1 MKGCF
6 IRLAFAAVLTVASVH
21 GDVIDNSA
29 DLQGA
34 FDEAL
39 LDIHGERWT
48 PALADNLTAAQS
60 AFGRSITN
68 PSARQL
74 WEQPL
79 PSQTIDALQTAESLG
94 FLQTRLQHVAAL
106 EMLASQRAGQ
116 IENAREWRSI
126 IKLPKHANA
135 VEGALALQRLGAS
148 ATQRDEVSRLLAR
161 EYVIWQLT
169 RAREKADALV
179 RLAHEGR
186 ATPSLITAR
195 AAEIQG
201 LAMLPASLLQLATNS
216 SSESGSVREKEF
228 TALLAAA
235 RENSVDVS
243 KHLSNW
249 RLALESG
256 YPNLLSPEDVERRE
270 RIVLKL
276 LRLIPM
282 EYQSG
287 VRDGEVVIP
296 IEYREAKSFTI
307 QTQQIVNELM
317 PVWRQTKTAAVEKFG
332 PELLATLE
340 KLEVAINRKVPLAE
354 VEALVK
360 TTATLLQRDYGLTLK
375 RAGMSSDVVTESML
389 EISSLLGQS
398 LAAAQDQQWR
408 KAEQLRL
415 DAYINFDLEI
425 EARALPRD
433 PSLAIRAEKTFLDG
447 GNGLPGIKTA
457 LDSRLAGEELTAA
470 YQRALSALEEC
481 AALVK
486 VGLSPT
492 AATISTVL
500 IVAREGLEAVVILA
514 ALLAG
519 LRGPENAGIRHR
531 IGVGAWLALAA
542 SAALFAISRTLLQ
555 GLSHYGETL
564 EAVISV
570 IAVIILLMV
579 TNWVFHKY
587 YWTGWNARLRDLSKS
602 AQGKRDTRWENL
614 ALVGVGFMTIFR
626 EGFETTL
633 FMQSL
638 ILEAGMRPVLIGLGI
653 GGLLIAALGFA
664 VFSIGAKLPYRKMLV
679 VTGVLV
685 VFVLFTFLG
694 STVRI
699 FQTIGWLPVHPIPGL
714 ELPAWT
720 GVWLGIY
727 PTREG
732 LLIPFA
738 SFAYVGAMWL
748 WVKFASRRAQVLAA
762 NVPPVVAAITVP
774 NNSTAARHPQRVSS
788 R

>member
-1 MKGCF
+1 MVRTLLLS
-6 IRLAFAAVLTVASVH
+6 IIAAVLLATASRA
-21 GDVIDNSA
+21 DIIDSNA
-29 DLQGA
+29 ALQSV

-48 PALADNLTAAQS
+48 PAIGEYLGKAQAQFAGDLADPA
-60 AFGRSITN
+60 GRT
-68 PSARQL
+68 L
-74 WEQPL
+74 WSEPL
-79 PSQTIDALQTAESLG
+79 PAGFESAVKTAESLG
-94 FLQTRLQHVAAL
+94 FLQARLQHVAAL
-106 EMLASQRAGQ
+106 EMIASQRVGQ
-116 IENAREWRSI
+116 VEAAKEWRSI
-126 IKLPKHANA
+126 IKLPKFANS

-148 ATQRDEVSRLLAR
+148 ATQRDEVSRLLAK

-169 RAREKADALV
+169 RAREKADALS
-179 RLAHEGR
+179 RLIQEGR
-186 ATPSLITAR
+186 ATSTLVAAR

-201 LAMLPASLLQLATNS
+201 LSAMPASLLQLAL
-216 SSESGSVREKEF
+216 GSDPAAPGGKAEF
-228 TALLAAA
+228 RDLLDAPPEELSA
-235 RENSVDVS
+235 RAGA
-243 KHLSNW
+243 W
-249 RLALESG
+249 RLALEAN

-287 VRDGEVVIP
+287 VRDGEVTIP

-307 QTQQIVNELM
+307 QAQQIVNELM
-317 PVWRQTKTAAVEKFG
+317 PVWRQTKPEALQKHG
-332 PELLATLE
+332 PALLANLE
-340 KLEVAINRKVPLAE
+340 KLEHAIDRKAALGK
-354 VEALVK
+354 VEGFVEE
-360 TTATLLQRDYGLTLK
+360 TAAVLRRDFGLNVK
-375 RAGMSSDVVTESML
+375 RAGMSADVVTEASL
-389 EISSLLGQS
+389 EIRSLLGQS
-398 LAAAQDQQWR
+398 LAAAQNKQWR

-425 EARALPRD
+425 EARTMPRD
-433 PSLAIRAEKTFLDG
+433 PALAIRAEKTFLDG
-447 GNGLPGIKTA
+447 EHGNAGIKTA
-457 LDSRLAGEELTAA
+457 LDSRLGGEELTAS
-470 YQRALSALEEC
+470 YQRALDSLEEC
-481 AALVK
+481 AALIK

-492 AATISTVL
+492 AAAISAIL

-531 IGVGAWLALAA
+531 IGIGAWLALAA
-542 SAALFAISRTLLQ
+542 SAGLFAVSQTLLR
-555 GLSHYGETL
+555 GLSRHGETL
-564 EAVISV
+564 EAVISIV
-570 IAVIILLMV
+570 AVIILLMV

-587 YWTGWNARLRDLSKS
+587 YWTGWNARLRDLSKA
-602 AQGKRDTRWENL
+602 AQRQAATRWESL

-638 ILEAGMRPVLIGLGI
+638 ILEAGMKPVLVGLGV

-685 VFVLFTFLG
+685 IFVLFTFIG

-714 ELPAWT
+714 ELPTWM
-720 GVWLGIY
+720 GVWLGLY
-727 PTREG
+727 PTWEG

-738 SFAYVGAMWL
+738 SFGYVGGMWL
-748 WVKFASRRAQVLAA
+748 WVKFTSMRAQSEAA
-762 NVPPVVAAITVP
+762 PQ
-774 NNSTAARHPQRVSS
+774 SGEARLSAVN
-788 R
+788 